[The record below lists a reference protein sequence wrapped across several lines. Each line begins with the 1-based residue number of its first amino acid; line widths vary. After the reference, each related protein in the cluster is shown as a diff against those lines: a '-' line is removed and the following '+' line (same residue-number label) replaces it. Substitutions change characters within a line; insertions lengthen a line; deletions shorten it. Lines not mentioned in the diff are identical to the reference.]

1 MTKIQDSPAT
11 DNDKTATDQSTD
23 LDGSTEQSIVSYRT
37 SDSTSLP
44 SQSTQDDWES
54 GLVVLEPLSPDQFD
68 SVGVQQEQVTQ
79 TRFERYAVRDDD
91 VETSINDTPSGKRL
105 LASLALVASI
115 IGLSVFGGFMLG
127 QGTQRLDLIT
137 ILPASF
143 SPAGAGSANSVP
155 VSSAQTRAVEAEM
168 NRQLG
173 DMRAELLRLHSVFAH
188 LAKLAELEEGEFD
201 LKSPLLD
208 WKDQSSVERLGLL
221 NRRIG
226 HISDS
231 SDTLMS
237 IFDTRRIAYDQK
249 ISGSP
254 IVEGSKSSGF
264 GYRTDPLSG
273 ERVEHLGQDYSGAV
287 GEPIL
292 ALADGVVTY
301 SGKNAGYGNLVELE
315 HIDGFRTRYAH
326 NQANLVKR
334 GAWIRK
340 GEPIATLG
348 STGRSTGPHVHV
360 EVRLDGQAIDPSFFL
375 R

>member
-1 MTKIQDSPAT
+1 MP
-11 DNDKTATDQSTD
+11 
-23 LDGSTEQSIVSYRT
+23 
-37 SDSTSLP
+37 TSLP
-44 SQSTQDDWES
+44 TKSTQDDWES
-54 GLVVLEPLSPDQFD
+54 GLVILEPPTSEQLDNL
-68 SVGVQQEQVTQ
+68 GTQQEQASQ
-79 TRFERYAVRDDD
+79 TRFDRYAVRDDNVD
-91 VETSINDTPSGKRL
+91 INTKDTPSGKRL
-105 LASLALVASI
+105 LASCALVASI
-115 IGLSVFGGFMLG
+115 VGLSTLGGFLLG
-127 QGTQRLDLIT
+127 QGTQRLDFVSMV
-137 ILPASF
+137 PASF
-143 SPAGAGSANSVP
+143 TQLGTTPAKNVAVSHAQSA
-155 VSSAQTRAVEAEM
+155 AVQAEM
-168 NRQLG
+168 TQQLG
-173 DMRAELLRLHSVFAH
+173 EMRAELLRLHSVFAH
-188 LAKLAELEEGEFD
+188 LATLAELEEGEFD

-226 HISDS
+226 HISNS
-231 SDTLMS
+231 SHTLTS

-264 GYRTDPLSG
+264 GYRTDPLNG
-273 ERVEHLGQDYSGAV
+273 ERVEHLGQDYSGPV

-315 HIDGFRTRYAH
+315 HVDGFRTRYAH

-334 GAWIRK
+334 GLWVKK